1 MAHAVALVRD
11 LMFGS
16 RLQGSL
22 GSGPVTV
29 ELAGDARTVR
39 ERLGAGAGA
48 GQRPDVLVVDLTDPD
63 LDGPGLVAALR
74 AEGALA
80 GVRTVGFY
88 AHVDVDTRRR
98 ALRAGFDVVVPR
110 SRIAR
115 EAAAVIAAAATG

>member
-22 GSGPVTV
+22 RDSDIAL
-29 ELAGDARTVR
+29 ELVGDVSTVR
-39 ERLGAGAGA
+39 ERLGTAGSD
-48 GQRPDVLVVDLTDPD
+48 QRADVLVVDLTDPD
-63 LDGPGLVAALR
+63 LDGSGVIEALR
-74 AEGALA
+74 EEGALA

-88 AHVDVDTRRR
+88 SHVDVDTRER
-98 ALRAGFDVVVPR
+98 ALRAGFDLVVPR

-115 EAAAVIAAAATG
+115 EAAAVIGSQA